1 MSQDLYNLGQR
12 IWIESLGGL
21 TPIQWLKEQL
31 DLQGYYNCIDVDPA
45 SNKVTRL
52 LYIHPTAIE
61 LWKKHP
67 DCLLLDCTYKTN
79 RFNMPLLK
87 TSNVR
92 STPLQNSTTLQPLR
106 LTTGKMSKKIMRW
119 LPLKLCNHIIFHQIE
134 ALGSASAVPKGF
146 P

>member
-1 MSQDLYNLGQR
+1 MPQDLYNLGQR

-31 DLQGYYNCIDVDPA
+31 DLQGYYNCIDIDPA

-52 LYIHPTAIE
+52 FYIHPTAIE

-79 RFNMPLLK
+79 RFNMPLL
-87 TSNVR
+87 NVCR
-92 STPLQNSTTLQPLR
+92 V
-106 LTTGKMSKKIMRW
+106 TGKNKTPQLALCFLSGEKNVNYKW
-119 LPLKLCNHIIFHQIE
+119 ALKQLWQCMVCI
-134 ALGSASAVPKGF
+134 AF
-146 P
+146 PGIYYKS